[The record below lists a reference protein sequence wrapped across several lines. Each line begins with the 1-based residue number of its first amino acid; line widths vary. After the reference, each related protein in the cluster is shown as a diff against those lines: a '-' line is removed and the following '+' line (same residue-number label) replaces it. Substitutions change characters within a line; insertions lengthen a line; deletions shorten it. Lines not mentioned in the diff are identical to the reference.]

1 MLLSFNLGNTEI
13 ALGLWDT
20 ADVPALRFT
29 ATLAAKTDRS
39 PDEYAVLL
47 DRIFALHNTAPAE
60 ITDVIIASVVPSL
73 TDAVVA
79 ATARLTAAK
88 PAIVGPGMRTGLQ
101 MRIDTP
107 AQLGADL
114 VALAAAAR
122 AAEIATPAVIVALE
136 TATTLTILDAAG
148 AIAGVIILP
157 GLGSSA
163 AALERDAALLTQ
175 IPLTP
180 PRRVIGRNTVESMRA
195 GLFYGEAAR
204 IDGLLDRISAEL
216 GVDAVTTLA
225 TGRYAAA
232 VAPLCC
238 RPLDLHP
245 TLLQE
250 GLLTLWQLNRR

>member
-1 MLLSFNLGNTEI
+1 MLLAFNLGNTEI
-13 ALGLWDT
+13 AFGVWDT
-20 ADVPALRFT
+20 AAPALRFT
-29 ATLAAKTDRS
+29 AGLAAHPART

-47 DRIFALHNTAPAE
+47 AQIFALHNTAPAD

-79 ATARLTAAK
+79 ATARLTPAK

-114 VALAAAAR
+114 VALAAAAK
-122 AAEIATPAVIVALE
+122 AADATTPAVIAALE
-136 TATTLTILDAAG
+136 TATTLTVLDAAG

-163 AALERDAALLTQ
+163 AALERDTALLTQ

-204 IDGLLDRISAEL
+204 IDGLLDRICAEL
-216 GVDAVTTLA
+216 GTDTVNALA

-232 VAPLCC
+232 VAPLCRRSLAL
-238 RPLDLHP
+238 RP
-245 TLLQE
+245 TMLQE
-250 GLLTLWQLNRR
+250 GLLALWQLNAR